1 MFSNNTSSVCQTK
14 IVSLNNN
21 QKKYWVEIKLVDELN
36 KPIAGISWYAENES
50 TRCGHNKIYKGKSDK
65 DGIITIK
72 NLHKLE
78 LSLFLEAQEFADE
91 MEKRQLRLSRHNEGS
106 TIKYDTD
113 KSHIY
118 HYAKIGE
125 LCNQTPVI
133 ENWNEKELPFYHFPN
148 GNKFD
153 GYKISDQ
160 QLDKRHIIEICPFRA
175 WLLILHH
182 IPEYSLVNAY
192 NLAVMSDLAYLDE
205 PDLIKFFNRD
215 FQDLSTIPQLTKS
228 KSMPCTVVNDVP
240 FNERYYPPVF
250 MDTANAKTPV
260 GNTQLFY
267 VESKEHLIVSW
278 RGTWEVPDWLTDINY
293 IPSSCPKEIASEGKM
308 HGGFLEAYNIS
319 KASFQIK
326 FKHIYDKL
334 SDKEFFICGH
344 SLGGALGLAY
354 AAEMK
359 DYNPLLYTYGMPR
372 IFSAKAIQT
381 MTGFVHYRHV
391 NDSDT
396 VTSVPPDAD
405 LDNWLYGKFGYLGNT
420 FGFIWAGLVQLP
432 LDKIGA
438 ISGDPFWHH
447 GELVCFF
454 KISQHIEY
462 LVCHDYTLRLYCRRQ
477 TSPLPYKV
485 KLFLVPSLAKLD
497 NEQARANQEALMEE
511 YSLDDYENLFPSNTN
526 PLLDSFTDPRNHSMS
541 DMYVPYINNE
551 LLEASWPELELQR
564 KLNRQKF
571 KEQIQQYTNRNDTDQ
586 TRIPP
591 ERVAR
596 DKCFLGMQESV
607 AITLNIT
614 KSIPGGKNALIRFSS
629 KAKEEMERL

>member
-91 MEKRQLRLSRHNEGS
+91 MEKRQLRLSRYDESS
-106 TIKYDTD
+106 TVKYYTD
-113 KSHIY
+113 KNHIY

-125 LCNQTPVI
+125 LCNQAPVI
-133 ENWNEKELPFYHFPN
+133 ENWNDDKLPFYHFPN

-160 QLDKRHIIEICPFRA
+160 QLDKRHVIEICPFRA

-205 PDLIKFFNRD
+205 PDLLKFFDRN

-228 KSMPCTVVNDVP
+228 TIMPYTVVNDVP
-240 FNERYYPPVF
+240 FSERYYPPVF
-250 MDTANAKTPV
+250 MDTANAETPV

-267 VESKEHLIVSW
+267 IESKKHIIVSW
-278 RGTWEVPDWLTDINY
+278 RGTWEVPDWLTDISY
-293 IPSSCPKEIASEGKM
+293 IPSICPKEIASEGKM

-319 KASFQIK
+319 KINFKTK
-326 FKHIYDKL
+326 FKDINNKLRDKKL
-334 SDKEFFICGH
+334 FICGH

-354 AAEMK
+354 AAEIK
-359 DYNPLLYTYGMPR
+359 NYNPLLYTYGMPR

-454 KISQHIEY
+454 KITQIVEWQECTIDNNPSS
-462 LVCHDYTLRLYCRRQ
+462 CRTLTY
-477 TSPLPYKV
+477 PLPIKV
-485 KLFLVPSLAKLD
+485 KLFLVPSIAKLE
-497 NEQARANQEALMEE
+497 NQQAHLNQEFFMKEH
-511 YSLDDYENLFPSNTN
+511 DINDIQRFFPPNTN
-526 PLLDSFTDPRNHSMS
+526 PLLDSFTNPKNHSMS
-541 DMYVPYINNE
+541 GMYVPYLNNE
-551 LLEASWPELELQR
+551 LLEASWPEIQLKR
-564 KLNRQKF
+564 KLKRLEF
-571 KEQIQQYTNRNDTDQ
+571 IEQMEQNSHRHDNAGIS
-586 TRIPP
+586 P
-591 ERVAR
+591 EELER
-596 DKCFLGMQESV
+596 DKAFLNMQKLVSS
-607 AITLNIT
+607 TLNIT
-614 KSIPGGKNALIRFSS
+614 KSIPGGENALIRFRS
-629 KAKEEMERL
+629 KAMEEYEPL

>member
-50 TRCGHNKIYKGKSDK
+50 THCGHNKIYKGKSDK

-91 MEKRQLRLSRHNEGS
+91 MEKRQLRLSRSDESS
-106 TIKYDTD
+106 TVKYYTD

-125 LCNQTPVI
+125 LCNQAPVI
-133 ENWNEKELPFYHFPN
+133 ENWDDDKLPFYHFPN
-148 GNKFD
+148 GNKFN

-228 KSMPCTVVNDVP
+228 KSMPYTVVNDVP
-240 FNERYYPPVF
+240 FSERYYPPVF

-267 VESKEHLIVSW
+267 VENKEHIIVSW
-278 RGTWEVPDWLTDINY
+278 RGTWEAPDWFTDINY
-293 IPSSCPKEIASEGKM
+293 IPSICPKEIASEGKI
-308 HGGFLEAYNIS
+308 HGGFLDAYNIA
-319 KASFQIK
+319 KVSFKDIWDELVDKIK
-326 FKHIYDKL
+326 NKKT
-334 SDKEFFICGH
+334 FICGH
-344 SLGGALGLAY
+344 SLGGALGLTY

-359 DYNPLLYTYGMPR
+359 NYKPLLYTYGMPR

-381 MTGFVHYRHV
+381 MTSFVHYRHV

-438 ISGDPFWHH
+438 ISGDPFWYH

-462 LVCHDYTLRLYCRRQ
+462 LVCHDYTLQLYCRRQ

-511 YSLDDYENLFPSNTN
+511 YNLDDYENLFPSNTN

-591 ERVAR
+591 KRVAR

-614 KSIPGGKNALIRFSS
+614 KSIPGGENALIRFSR

>member
-78 LSLFLEAQEFADE
+78 LSLFLDAQEFADE
-91 MEKRQLRLSRHNEGS
+91 MEKRQLRLNRYDEGS

-125 LCNQTPVI
+125 LCNQAPVI
-133 ENWNEKELPFYHFPN
+133 KNWNDDKLPFYHFPN
-148 GNKFD
+148 GKKFD

-192 NLAVMSDLAYLDE
+192 NLAVMSDLAYLE
-205 PDLIKFFNRD
+205 KPDLIKFFNRD

-228 KSMPCTVVNDVP
+228 KSMPYTVVNDVP
-240 FNERYYPPVF
+240 FSERYYPPVF
-250 MDTANAKTPV
+250 MDTAKAETPV

-267 VESKEHLIVSW
+267 IESKGHIIISW
-278 RGTWEVPDWLTDINY
+278 RGTWEAPDWLTDINY

-319 KASFQIK
+319 KVSFEDE
-326 FKHIYDKL
+326 FKDINDKL
-334 SDKEFFICGH
+334 RGKKLFVCGH

-354 AAEMK
+354 AAEMTNYK
-359 DYNPLLYTYGMPR
+359 PLLYTYGMPR

-462 LVCHDYTLRLYCRRQ
+462 LVCHDYTLQLYCRRQ

-526 PLLDSFTDPRNHSMS
+526 PLLDSFTNPMNHSMS
-541 DMYVPYINNE
+541 GMYVPYINNE

-591 ERVAR
+591 KRVAR
-596 DKCFLGMQESV
+596 DKCFLDMQESV

-614 KSIPGGKNALIRFSS
+614 KSIPGGENALIRFRS
-629 KAKEEMERL
+629 KAMEEYEPL

>member
-21 QKKYWVEIKLVDELN
+21 QKKYWIEIKLVDELN
-36 KPIAGISWYAENES
+36 KPISGISWYAENES

-91 MEKRQLRLSRHNEGS
+91 MEKRQLRLSRHDEGS
-106 TIKYDTD
+106 TVKHRTD

-125 LCNQTPVI
+125 LCHQAPAI

-153 GYKISDQ
+153 GYKISEQ
-160 QLDKRHIIEICPFRA
+160 QLDKCHVIEICPFRA

-228 KSMPCTVVNDVP
+228 TIMPYTVVNDVP
-240 FNERYYPPVF
+240 FSERYYPPIF
-250 MDTANAKTPV
+250 MDTRQTATPV

-267 VESKEHLIVSW
+267 IENKEHIIVSW
-278 RGTWEVPDWLTDINY
+278 RGTWEAPDWLTDINY
-293 IPSSCPKEIASEGKM
+293 IPSICPKEIASEGKM

-319 KASFQIK
+319 KVSFKDIWYELVDKIK
-326 FKHIYDKL
+326 NKKL
-334 SDKEFFICGH
+334 FICGH

-354 AAEMK
+354 AAEMNIK
-359 DYNPLLYTYGMPR
+359 NSNPLLYTYGMPR

-381 MTGFVHYRHV
+381 MRGFVHYRHI

-396 VTSVPPDAD
+396 ITSVPPDAD
-405 LDNWLYGKFGYLGNT
+405 LDNWLYGKFGFLGNT
-420 FGFIWAGLVQLP
+420 FGFIWAGLVQLA

-462 LVCHDYTLRLYCRRQ
+462 LVCHDYTMQLYCRRE

-485 KLFLVPSLAKLD
+485 KLFLVPSLAKLA
-497 NEQARANQEALMEE
+497 NEQARANQEALMKED
-511 YSLDDYENLFPSNTN
+511 SLDDLFPSNTN
-526 PLLDSFTDPRNHSMS
+526 PLLDSFTNPINHSMS
-541 DMYVPYINNE
+541 DMYVPYLNNE

-564 KLNRQKF
+564 KLARQKL
-571 KEQIQQYTNRNDTDQ
+571 KEQMQQYTNRNDTDQ

-591 ERVAR
+591 KREAR
-596 DKCFLGMQESV
+596 DKCFLGMQELVSS
-607 AITLNIT
+607 TLNIT
-614 KSIPGGKNALIRFSS
+614 KSIPGGENALIRFRS
-629 KAKEEMERL
+629 KAREEMERL

>member
-1 MFSNNTSSVCQTK
+1 MFSNNTSSACQIK

-21 QKKYWVEIKLVDELN
+21 QKKYWIEIKLVDELN
-36 KPIAGISWYAENES
+36 KPISGISWYAENES

-78 LSLFLEAQEFADE
+78 LSLFLEAQKFADE
-91 MEKRQLRLSRHNEGS
+91 MEKRQLRLGRHDEGS
-106 TIKYDTD
+106 TVKHRTE

-125 LCNQTPVI
+125 LCHQAPAI

-153 GYKISDQ
+153 GYKISEQ
-160 QLDKRHIIEICPFRA
+160 QLDKRHVIEICPFRA
-175 WLLILHH
+175 WSFILHH

-192 NLAVMSDLAYLDE
+192 NLAVMSDLAYLE
-205 PDLIKFFNRD
+205 RPDLLNFFNRD

-228 KSMPCTVVNDVP
+228 TIMPYTVVNDVP
-240 FNERYYPPVF
+240 FSERYYPPVF
-250 MDTANAKTPV
+250 MDTSKAETPV

-267 VESKEHLIVSW
+267 IENKEHIIVSW
-278 RGTWEVPDWLTDINY
+278 RGTWEAPDWLTDVNY
-293 IPSSCPKEIASEGKM
+293 IPRVCPKEIASEGKM

-319 KASFQIK
+319 KVSFQIE
-326 FKHIYDKL
+326 FKDIKKKL
-334 SDKEFFICGH
+334 HDKEFFICGH

-354 AAEMK
+354 AAEMTGYK
-359 DYNPLLYTYGMPR
+359 PLLYTYGMPR

-381 MTGFVHYRHV
+381 MTNFVHYRHI
-391 NDSDT
+391 NDSDSI
-396 VTSVPPDAD
+396 TSVPPDAD
-405 LDNWLYGKFGYLGNT
+405 LDNWLYGKFGFLGNT

-438 ISGDPFWHH
+438 ISGDHFWHH

-462 LVCHDYTLRLYCRRQ
+462 LVCHDYTMQLYCRRE

-485 KLFLVPSLAKLD
+485 KLFLVPSLAKLA
-497 NEQARANQEALMEE
+497 NEQARANQEALMKED
-511 YSLDDYENLFPSNTN
+511 SLDDLFPSNTN
-526 PLLDSFTDPRNHSMS
+526 PLLDSFTNPINHSMS
-541 DMYVPYINNE
+541 DMYVPYLNNE

-564 KLNRQKF
+564 KLARQKL
-571 KEQIQQYTNRNDTDQ
+571 KEQMQQYTNRNDTDQ

-591 ERVAR
+591 KREAR
-596 DKCFLGMQESV
+596 DKCFLGMQELVSS
-607 AITLNIT
+607 TLNIT
-614 KSIPGGKNALIRFSS
+614 KSIPGGENALIRFRS
-629 KAKEEMERL
+629 KAREEMERL

>member
-78 LSLFLEAQEFADE
+78 LSLFLDAQEFADE
-91 MEKRQLRLSRHNEGS
+91 MEKRQLRLNRYDEGS

-125 LCNQTPVI
+125 LCNQAPVI
-133 ENWNEKELPFYHFPN
+133 ENWNDDKLPFYHFPN
-148 GNKFD
+148 GKKFD

-192 NLAVMSDLAYLDE
+192 NLAVMSDLAYLE
-205 PDLIKFFNRD
+205 KPDLIKFFNRD

-228 KSMPCTVVNDVP
+228 KSMPYTVVNDVP
-240 FNERYYPPVF
+240 FSERYYPPVF
-250 MDTANAKTPV
+250 MDTAKAETPV

-267 VESKEHLIVSW
+267 IESKGHIIISW
-278 RGTWEVPDWLTDINY
+278 RGTWKAPDWLTDINY

-319 KASFQIK
+319 KVSFEDE
-326 FKHIYDKL
+326 FKDINDKL
-334 SDKEFFICGH
+334 RGKKLFVCGH

-354 AAEMK
+354 AAEMTNYK
-359 DYNPLLYTYGMPR
+359 PLLYTYGMPR

-462 LVCHDYTLRLYCRRQ
+462 LVCHDYTLQLYCRRQ

-526 PLLDSFTDPRNHSMS
+526 PLLDSFTNPMNHSMS
-541 DMYVPYINNE
+541 GMYVPYINNE

-591 ERVAR
+591 KRVAR
-596 DKCFLGMQESV
+596 DKCFLDMQESV

-614 KSIPGGKNALIRFSS
+614 KSIPGGENALIRFSS
-629 KAKEEMERL
+629 KAREEMERL

>member
-1 MFSNNTSSVCQTK
+1 
-14 IVSLNNN
+14 
-21 QKKYWVEIKLVDELN
+21 
-36 KPIAGISWYAENES
+36 
-50 TRCGHNKIYKGKSDK
+50 
-65 DGIITIK
+65 
-72 NLHKLE
+72 
-78 LSLFLEAQEFADE
+78 
-91 MEKRQLRLSRHNEGS
+91 MEKRQLRLSRHDEGS

-125 LCNQTPVI
+125 LCNQAPVI
-133 ENWNEKELPFYHFPN
+133 ENWNDDKLPFYHFPN

-160 QLDKRHIIEICPFRA
+160 QLDKRHVIEICPFRA

-192 NLAVMSDLAYLDE
+192 NLAVMSDLAYLDK
-205 PDLIKFFNRD
+205 PDLIKFFDRD
-215 FQDLSTIPQLTKS
+215 FQDLSAIPQLTKS
-228 KSMPCTVVNDVP
+228 TIMPYTVVNDVP
-240 FNERYYPPVF
+240 FSERYYSPVF
-250 MDTANAKTPV
+250 MDTRRATIPV

-267 VESKEHLIVSW
+267 VENKEHIIVSW
-278 RGTWEVPDWLTDINY
+278 RGTWEAPDWFTDINY
-293 IPSSCPKEIASEGKM
+293 IPSICPKEIASEGKI
-308 HGGFLEAYNIS
+308 HGGFLDAYNIA
-319 KASFQIK
+319 KVSFKDIWDELVDKIK
-326 FKHIYDKL
+326 NKKT
-334 SDKEFFICGH
+334 FICGH
-344 SLGGALGLAY
+344 SLGGALGLTY

-359 DYNPLLYTYGMPR
+359 NYKPLLYTYGMPR

-381 MTGFVHYRHV
+381 MTSFVHYRHV

-462 LVCHDYTLRLYCRRQ
+462 LVCHDYTLQLYCRRQ

-511 YSLDDYENLFPSNTN
+511 YNLDDYENLFPSNTN

-591 ERVAR
+591 KRVAR

-614 KSIPGGKNALIRFSS
+614 KSIPGGENALIRFSR